1 MHTVASGNSCFDC
14 RRCHLAGAPKG
25 TQMAFSTGGGSLKVT
40 INGMHTPYAHHAH
53 DTTLHVHV
61 HVCIPLHIPRKVA
74 INDKSVG
81 AISSKPLCEA
91 FANIYKDKNA
101 VCTMTPVGA
110 DGEVWVSFSNRAA
123 PGPKPKPKP
132 KPNQVSAAANLGL
145 AYALKGAMLGA
156 AAGFGYS
163 KVAA

>member
-1 MHTVASGNSCFDC
+1 
-14 RRCHLAGAPKG
+14 
-25 TQMAFSTGGGSLKVT
+25 MAFSTGGGSLKVT
-40 INGMHTPYAHHAH
+40 TACTHHAHTMRTPCTHDTTPCIYHAHHAPCMH
-53 DTTLHVHV
+53 HA
-61 HVCIPLHIPRKVA
+61 CPLHITRKVA

-110 DGEVWVSFSNRAA
+110 DGEV
-123 PGPKPKPKP
+123 
-132 KPNQVSAAANLGL
+132 SAAANSGL
-145 AYALKGAMLGA
+145 ACALKGAVLGA

>member
-1 MHTVASGNSCFDC
+1 M
-14 RRCHLAGAPKG
+14 
-25 TQMAFSTGGGSLKVT
+25 
-40 INGMHTPYAHHAH
+40 
-53 DTTLHVHV
+53 
-61 HVCIPLHIPRKVA
+61 A

-110 DGEVWVSFSNRAA
+110 DGEVGQLLNRAA
-123 PGPKPKPKP
+123 LALTLTLTLTPNPNPNS
-132 KPNQVSAAANLGL
+132 NQVSAAANSGL
-145 AYALKGAMLGA
+145 AYALKGAVLGA